1 MHIDMHMMVTR
12 HTMFCS
18 YRFMH
23 IMIHDLTDAKRREW
37 IGMGVAGIII
47 DSYCG
52 LFSHSLRLSPVSDIS
67 MIYPLV
73 I

>member
-1 MHIDMHMMVTR
+1 
-12 HTMFCS
+12 
-18 YRFMH
+18 
-23 IMIHDLTDAKRREW
+23 MIHDLTDAKRREW

>member
-1 MHIDMHMMVTR
+1 
-12 HTMFCS
+12 
-18 YRFMH
+18 
-23 IMIHDLTDAKRREW
+23 MIHDLTDAKRREW

-47 DSYCG
+47 DSYWCG
-52 LFSHSLRLSPVSDIS
+52 LFPHSLRLSPVSDIS